1 MTHNAYNAWR
11 RQEAY
16 AVPMTEEGL
25 EAARKRF
32 EEFRKGYVSGI
43 RASLVSLERMH
54 SEHKKQHNF
63 FLIAKR
69 HLEEIYKEELKDE
82 RPDY

>member
-1 MTHNAYNAWR
+1 MTHNAYAAWR
-11 RQEAY
+11 RREAH

-25 EAARKRF
+25 EAAGKRF

-43 RASLVSLERMH
+43 RASLVSLERLH

-69 HLEEIYKEELKDE
+69 QLEEIYKEELGYE